1 MPGPKR
7 AQPTSMLYGEAAR
20 ATLLRGMEQ
29 MTRLLRP
36 TLGPAART
44 VAVASLLSSSR
55 PEVLDDGATIARRTI
70 ELSDPF
76 ESIGA
81 MIVRHLAWKVH
92 VDAGDGATT
101 AAVIATRLMAEAVRV
116 IAAGASPVGV
126 RRGIE
131 QAMEVARDQLQAQ
144 AQPIELPE
152 EIARIVRG
160 TVRDDHIAEI
170 IGEVVEGVGADGA
183 ILVENANGFDTE
195 YQYLEGIHWDEGWH
209 SPSFL
214 RDHEAV
220 VRLIDPRI
228 LISDMPIQHPEE
240 LVPIL
245 NACAQAGERAL
256 MVIAP
261 EISESALSLLIVN
274 RQRGILESV
283 AVKTPSHGDQ
293 RIGILDDI
301 AVSTSGRCFH
311 DQVGESIITATVADL
326 GRARQVW
333 ARPRSFGILGGQ
345 ADRDAIR
352 TRVGRLRSELST
364 VKDDEWLRKKLQERI
379 GKLSGSSAMIVV
391 GAASEAA
398 RDELKMRV
406 ESAVTMARS
415 AVREGVVP
423 GGGAAFLACAAVI
436 DAAVVGRRDD
446 EAVGWRA
453 LAAALRE
460 PMEAIAHNAGLDAKA
475 IVAAGRTRA
484 PAETYDVWRGT
495 WVDPWEAGILDSVGV
510 LQTAMDTGVS
520 AATTALTSEVLIHR
534 PGQQPSFA
542 P

>member
-1 MPGPKR
+1 MPPPKR
-7 AQPTSMLYGEAAR
+7 AQPTTMLHGEAAR

-36 TLGPAART
+36 TLGPVART
-44 VAVASLLSSSR
+44 VAVASLLNGR
-55 PEVLDDGATIARRTI
+55 PEILDDGATISRRTI
-70 ELSDPF
+70 ELTDPF

-81 MIVRHLAWKVH
+81 MIVRHLAWRVH
-92 VDAGDGATT
+92 LDAGDGATT

-126 RRGIE
+126 RRGVE
-131 QAMEVARDQLQAQ
+131 QAMVVAREQLQAQ
-144 AQPIELPE
+144 ARPIDLPE

-160 TVRDDHIAEI
+160 TVRDEKIAEI
-170 IGEVVEGVGADGA
+170 IGEVVEGVGEDGA
-183 ILVENANGFDTE
+183 VLVENANGFETE

-214 RDHEAV
+214 RGHEAV

-228 LISDMPIQHPEE
+228 LISDMPIQHPDE

-256 MVIAP
+256 LVIAP
-261 EISESALSLLIVN
+261 EISEAALSLLIVN
-274 RQRGILESV
+274 RERGILESV

-293 RIGILDDI
+293 RIGILDDL
-301 AVSTSGRCFH
+301 AVSTGGRCFH
-311 DQVGESIITATVADL
+311 DQLGESITTATLADL
-326 GRARQVW
+326 GKARQAW

-345 ADRDAIR
+345 ADRESIR
-352 TRVGRLRSELST
+352 TRIGRIRSELST
-364 VKDDEWLRKKLQERI
+364 VTDEEWLRKKLQERI
-379 GKLSGSSAMIVV
+379 GKLSGWSVMIVV

-415 AVREGVVP
+415 AVRDGVVP
-423 GGGAAFLACAAVI
+423 GGGAAFLACAAAI
-436 DAAVVGRRDD
+436 EAAVVGRRDD

-460 PMEAIAHNAGLDAKA
+460 PMRAIADNAGLDAKA
-475 IVAAGRTRA
+475 IVAVGITRA
-484 PAETYDVWRGT
+484 PEETYDVWQGA
-495 WVDPWEAGILDSVGV
+495 WVDPWEAGLLDSVGV
-510 LQTAMDTGVS
+510 LLAAMEGGVS
-520 AATTALTSEVLIHR
+520 AAAAALTSEVLIHR
-534 PGQQPSFA
+534 PGQEPSFT